1 LSRPSPDVEGATVQ
15 EGFETG
21 KGDVIV
27 VSVPP
32 GSFTVIESA
41 IVGTR

>member
-1 LSRPSPDVEGATVQ
+1 MVQ

-21 KGDVIV
+21 SGNVIV
-27 VSVPP
+27 VTLPP

-41 IVGTR
+41 IVATR